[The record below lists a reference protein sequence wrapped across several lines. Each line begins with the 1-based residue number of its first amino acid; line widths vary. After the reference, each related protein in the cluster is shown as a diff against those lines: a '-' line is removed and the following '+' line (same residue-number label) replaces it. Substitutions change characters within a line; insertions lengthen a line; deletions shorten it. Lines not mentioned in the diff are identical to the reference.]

1 MIPINAAEWIG
12 LVHAPLLVIGEA
24 HRRVQHA
31 NAAAAA
37 LLGSDPA
44 GQGLSQLVG
53 DFAAGRL
60 AAILDQTLPADEL
73 VLDCVLPTGPAK
85 LGFRFARPAGSAVTV
100 VTLTQHAVDVGPQPP
115 VVDWSRLLQ
124 TVVERLPVGVEI
136 YDSGF
141 NELYA
146 NRLSDDLFLY
156 DDTPLRPHHDVWWE
170 RAFPDPEVRDRVIEE
185 WRRLIRTARAN
196 PDGALRTEWE
206 VVCRDGA
213 SRIIQF
219 RFRIIGDSYVVVFWD
234 VTERRRLEEEFRRL
248 AGTDALTETYNR
260 RRFFEAGRSEF
271 RQAELSGQHLC
282 LLMLDMDRFKRVN
295 DQFGHGAGDT
305 VLKEV
310 AMRCRAILRQ
320 NDILARIGGEEFA
333 ILLPGAD
340 KEYGARVA
348 QRLMAAIRSEPITT
362 SALAFH
368 VQASIGI
375 AVRQDDDANLEA
387 MLERADRA
395 LYLAKARGRSRI
407 VIGDSTL
414 RS

>member
-1 MIPINAAEWIG
+1 MMPINAAEWIG
-12 LVHAPLLVIGEA
+12 LVHAPLLVIGGA

-37 LLGSDPA
+37 LLASDPT
-44 GQGLSQLVG
+44 GQALSELVG

-60 AAILDQTLPADEL
+60 TAILDQTLPADEL
-73 VLDCVLPTGPAK
+73 VLDCVLPTGVAK
-85 LGFRFARPAGSAVTV
+85 LGFRFARPAGTDVTV
-100 VTLTQHAVDVGPQPP
+100 LTLARHAADTGPHPP

-146 NRLSDDLFLY
+146 NRVSDDLFLY
-156 DDTPLRPHHDVWWE
+156 DDTPLRPHHDAWWE
-170 RAFPDPEVRDRVIEE
+170 RAFPDPEVRGRAIEE
-185 WRRLIRTARAN
+185 WQRLIQAARAN
-196 PDGALRTEWE
+196 QDGVLRTEWE

-213 SRIIQF
+213 NRIIQF
-219 RFRIIGDSYVVVFWD
+219 RFRIIGDTYVVVFWD

-260 RRFFEAGRSEF
+260 RRFFETGRSEF
-271 RQAELSGQHLC
+271 RLAELSGQNLC
-282 LLMLDMDRFKRVN
+282 LLMLDMDRFKKVN

-305 VLKEV
+305 VLKDV
-310 AMRCRAILRQ
+310 AARCRAILRQ
-320 NDILARIGGEEFA
+320 NDIIARMGGEEFA

-340 KEYGARVA
+340 KEYGARIA
-348 QRLMAAIRSEPITT
+348 QRLMAAIRSEPIT
-362 SALAFH
+362 SGALTFH

>member
-1 MIPINAAEWIG
+1 MPIKAANWIG
-12 LVHAPLLVIGEA
+12 LVHAPVLVIGGT
-24 HRRVQHA
+24 RPRVLHA

-37 LLGSDPA
+37 LLGSDPK
-44 GQGLSQLVG
+44 GQLLSGLIG
-53 DFAAGRL
+53 DFAACRL
-60 AAILDQTLPADEL
+60 GAFLDQSLPADEL
-73 VLDCVLPTGPAK
+73 VLDCVLSTGPAK
-85 LGFRFARPAGSAVTV
+85 LGFRFARPPGETDVTV
-100 VTLTQHAVDVGPQPP
+100 LTLALHAADLYPQPP

-146 NRLSDDLFLY
+146 NHVSDELFLY
-156 DDTPLRPHHDVWWE
+156 DDTPLRPHHDAWWDK
-170 RAFPDPEVRDRVIEE
+170 AFPDAEVRGRVIEE
-185 WRRLIRTARAN
+185 WQRLIQAARA
-196 PDGALRTEWE
+196 DQDSVQRTEWE

-213 SRIIQF
+213 RRIIQF
-219 RFRIIGDSYVVVFWD
+219 RFRIIGDTYVVVFWD

-248 AGTDALTETYNR
+248 AGTDALTDTYNR

-271 RQAELSGQHLC
+271 KLAELSGQQLS
-282 LLMLDMDRFKRVN
+282 LLMLDMDRFKKVN

-310 AMRCRAILRQ
+310 AARCRAILRQ
-320 NDILARIGGEEFA
+320 NDIIARMGGEEFA

-340 KEYGARVA
+340 KEYGARIA
-348 QRLMAAIRSEPITT
+348 QRLMAAIRSEPITSGDLT
-362 SALAFH
+362 FH

-375 AVRQDDDANLEA
+375 AVRNPDDPNLEA